1 MTNRSHLNT
10 SLPLQTS
17 LQHAARDCFTA
28 LEHRIASLVG
38 DEPLSADH
46 ADRNELL
53 EQKHVLS
60 SQMEELRAT
69 MRNVQEDGEHC
80 SDQAR
85 QFEAEGALDL
95 IKVAAQRDKLQTL
108 REQLQRSRQQ
118 AVEHRRAERELR
130 AEIERAKATFHE
142 VISVEL
148 EVQPILRSEQF
159 RMAQEACAA
168 GQLSATRSASCG
180 KWCRILQLELRP
192 RWMKS
197 LAWSKPTNGQ
207 LRRCPA
213 LRSAGVRR
221 ASNGGACCGAAR
233 PRCSCR
239 WNRAPRQ
246 GRAIRK
252 KPTP

>member
-1 MTNRSHLNT
+1 AQALPQNRRMTNRSHLNT

-148 EVQPILRSEQF
+148 EVQ
-159 RMAQEACAA
+159 AA
-168 GQLSATRSASCG
+168 VRNE
-180 KWCRILQLELRP
+180 I
-192 RWMKS
+192 
-197 LAWSKPTNGQ
+197 GQ
-207 LRRCPA
+207 LRQVVQDLAARIETKMDEISRLEQANEWAAAEVSSAAQRWRETCLERRRL
-213 LRSAGVRR
+213 LRSGEASLRPASVRH
-221 ASNGGACCGAAR
+221 SE
-233 PRCSCR
+233 S
-239 WNRAPRQ
+239 
-246 GRAIRK
+246 K
-252 KPTP
+252 